1 MKKYIAS
8 IALLLLAAMLSSC
21 AGIGDGAIFDNIKTG
36 ESDGAIFDNITTSE
50 SDGAKTVC
58 NLVLYNSDKQEILD
72 EVLFEGAEADLLF
85 EYLSS
90 ATEPYVEGI
99 EGLSAYN
106 YFVVTFERY
115 DKDGNELPSYDGES
129 GEMNKFYVRDN
140 DNVDRYNMRLSYG
153 RLPLG
158 YLEGA
163 YDRLFGIITEKGSS
177 KGVFGSISTEY
188 APMAFSRIPTNKA
201 QETYT
206 LLSEGNYV
214 TGLDRTE
221 EVHTYVLLNFTGA
234 VDATYYVYS
243 DDYVA
248 EQSWSSQGDDVYR
261 PLGHLVGYRIY
272 DYCLDLY
279 EESLKQITEAER
291 NEGVRLNRIQV
302 TIEPSISR
310 VFYQSDFE
318 DIGCIYLTRSSNDP
332 HRYTLYFDTCTR
344 KELEEKIDTIV
355 ERSYVYS
362 SSLIYIRTKNQ
373 AES

>member
-21 AGIGDGAIFDNIKTG
+21 AGIGDGALFDNIKTG
-36 ESDGAIFDNITTSE
+36 ESNGV
-50 SDGAKTVC
+50 KTVC
-58 NLVLYNSDKQEILD
+58 NLVLYNSNKQEILD
-72 EVLFEGAEADLLF
+72 EAWVEGAEADLLF

-106 YFVVTFERY
+106 YFVATFERY

-188 APMAFSRIPTNKA
+188 APMAFFRIPTNKA

-221 EVHTYVLLNFTGA
+221 EVHTYIIMAFTGA
-234 VDATYYVYS
+234 VDAIYYVYS
-243 DDYVA
+243 DDYV
-248 EQSWSSQGDDVYR
+248 EIFNSEPSTSSSLYK
-261 PLGHLVGYRIY
+261 PLGHLDGIY
-272 DYCLDLY
+272 DKCLELYEDALDTLTEEERAAGVKLNCLDVEIYPAL
-279 EESLKQITEAER
+279 
-291 NEGVRLNRIQV
+291 
-302 TIEPSISR
+302 SR
-310 VFYQSDFE
+310 VFNLSDFE
-318 DIGCIYLTRSSNDP
+318 DIGCIYMKTSPQAPNKYL
-332 HRYTLYFDTCTR
+332 LYFHGWH
-344 KELEEKIDTIV
+344 KHELEAKV
-355 ERSYVYS
+355 ENLKARSYVKDA
-362 SSLIYIRTKNQ
+362 SLIWIIQEYKD
-373 AES
+373 S

>member
-21 AGIGDGAIFDNIKTG
+21 VGIGDGAIFDNIKTG
-36 ESDGAIFDNITTSE
+36 E

-72 EVLFEGAEADLLF
+72 EVLVEGAEADLLF

-106 YFVVTFERY
+106 YFVATFERY

-140 DNVDRYNMRLSYG
+140 DNVDRHNMRLSYG

-177 KGVFGSISTEY
+177 KGVFGIISTEY

-221 EVHTYVLLNFTGA
+221 EVHTYVLLSFTGA

-243 DDYVA
+243 DDYV
-248 EQSWSSQGDDVYR
+248 EIFNSEPSTSSSLYK

-279 EESLKQITEAER
+279 EESLKQITETER
-291 NEGVRLNRIQV
+291 NEGVRLNCIQV

-318 DIGCIYLTRSSNDP
+318 DIGCIYLTRSSNNP
-332 HRYTLYFDTCTR
+332 HSYTLYFDTCTR
-344 KELEEKIDTIV
+344 KELKEKIDTIV

-362 SSLIYIRTKNQ
+362 SSLIYIRT
-373 AES
+373 

>member
-21 AGIGDGAIFDNIKTG
+21 VGIGDGALFDNIKTG
-36 ESDGAIFDNITTSE
+36 ESNGV
-50 SDGAKTVC
+50 KTVC

-72 EVLFEGAEADLLF
+72 EAWVEGAEADLLL

-106 YFVVTFERY
+106 YFVATFEQY
-115 DKDGNELPSYDGES
+115 DKDGNELPSCDEET

-140 DNVDRYNMRLSYG
+140 DNIDRGNMRLSYG

-177 KGVFGSISTEY
+177 KGVFGIISTEN
-188 APMAFSRIPTNKA
+188 APMAHSRIPTNKA

-214 TGLDRTE
+214 TGLDRTA
-221 EVHTYVLLNFTGA
+221 EVHTYVLLRFTGA

-243 DDYVA
+243 DDYV
-248 EQSWSSQGDDVYR
+248 EIFNSEPSTSSSLYK
-261 PLGHLVGYRIY
+261 PLGFLDGIY
-272 DYCLDLY
+272 DKCLELYEDALEEPTTEELNAGIKLNCLDV
-279 EESLKQITEAER
+279 EIDSA
-291 NEGVRLNRIQV
+291 
-302 TIEPSISR
+302 ISR
-310 VFYQSDFE
+310 AFYLSDFE
-318 DIGCIYLTRSSNDP
+318 DIGCIYLTRYSNKT
-332 HRYTLYFDTCTR
+332 HSYRLYFDTCTR

>member
-21 AGIGDGAIFDNIKTG
+21 VGIGDGAIFDNIKTG
-36 ESDGAIFDNITTSE
+36 E

-72 EVLFEGAEADLLF
+72 EVLVEGAEADLLF

-106 YFVVTFERY
+106 YFVATFERY

-140 DNVDRYNMRLSYG
+140 DNVDRHNMRLSYG

-177 KGVFGSISTEY
+177 KGVFGIISTEY

-221 EVHTYVLLNFTGA
+221 EVHTYVLLSFTGA

-243 DDYVA
+243 DDYV
-248 EQSWSSQGDDVYR
+248 EIFNSEPSTSSSLYK

-279 EESLKQITEAER
+279 EESLKQITEMER
-291 NEGVRLNRIQV
+291 NEGVRLNCIQV

-318 DIGCIYLTRSSNDP
+318 DIGCIYLTRSSNNP
-332 HRYTLYFDTCTR
+332 HSYTLYFDTCTR
-344 KELEEKIDTIV
+344 KELKEKIDTIV

-362 SSLIYIRTKNQ
+362 SSLIYIRT
-373 AES
+373 